1 MKLTLEN
8 RNESFELSKEDM
20 TNQEALVLA
29 ILRIGKGG
37 IKEDGKGRY
46 RKLQHARG
54 IYETLQNCDKPIK
67 ESSVRR
73 CLSDLLNGKR
83 IRHRKDVDYES
94 DKEVSNEFGYIE
106 YWRGKGRIAT
116 DGSITIGEGSK
127 KRKVTCFKVNDVQT
141 SLKL

>member
-54 IYETLQNCDKPIK
+54 IYETLRDTEHPIK

-73 CLSDLLNGKR
+73 CLSDLLNGKKVGR
-83 IRHRKDVDYES
+83 YYSGDFKIYSDEHGYDVM
-94 DKEVSNEFGYIE
+94 IA
-106 YWRGKGRIAT
+106 GKGRIAT

>member
-8 RNESFELSKEDM
+8 RNESFELSQEDVAS
-20 TNQEALVLA
+20 QELLVLA

-54 IYETLQNCDKPIK
+54 IYETLRDTEHPIK

-73 CLSDLLNGKR
+73 CLSNLLNGVR
-83 IRHRKDVDYES
+83 INS
-94 DKEVSNEFGYIE
+94 DWSNTVREGA
-106 YWRGKGRIAT
+106 GRIAT
-116 DGSITIGEGSK
+116 DGSIVIGKGSK
-127 KRKVTCFKVNDVQT
+127 KRKVTCFKVNGVQT

>member
-1 MKLTLEN
+1 MQTKTLQMKLTLEN

-20 TNQEALVLA
+20 QNQEALVLA

-37 IKEDGKGRY
+37 IIENGKGRY

-54 IYETLQNCDKPIK
+54 IYETLRDTQHPIK

-73 CLSDLLNGKR
+73 CLSDLLNGK
-83 IRHRKDVDYES
+83 Y
-94 DKEVSNEFGYIE
+94 
-106 YWRGKGRIAT
+106 YWFKPEGCKGKAHFEKREGVGRIAT
-116 DGSITIGEGSK
+116 DGSIVIGEGNK
-127 KRKVTCFKVNDVQT
+127 KRTVTCFKVNEQQT